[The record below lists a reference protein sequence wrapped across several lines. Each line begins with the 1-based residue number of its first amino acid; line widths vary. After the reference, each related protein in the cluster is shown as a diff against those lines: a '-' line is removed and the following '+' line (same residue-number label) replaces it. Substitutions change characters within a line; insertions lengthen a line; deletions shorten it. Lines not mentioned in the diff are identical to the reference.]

1 MIQSAS
7 GGRLSHVSPH
17 CTPDEMPG
25 GRAFLNGWVVQDCL
39 ALRVMLT
46 HQPESLHDSVEP
58 AAGSHPT
65 RFTHSKKAPLGRL
78 STLVGRAG
86 LPRPGGPRPPG
97 NADASA

>member
-39 ALRVMLT
+39 GPAGLALRVMLT
-46 HQPESLHDSVEP
+46 HQPESLCDSVEP
-58 AAGSHPT
+58 AAGSHPARLTT
-65 RFTHSKKAPLGRL
+65 RRDKRKERPLGAL
-78 STLVGRAG
+78 F
-86 LPRPGGPRPPG
+86 
-97 NADASA
+97 